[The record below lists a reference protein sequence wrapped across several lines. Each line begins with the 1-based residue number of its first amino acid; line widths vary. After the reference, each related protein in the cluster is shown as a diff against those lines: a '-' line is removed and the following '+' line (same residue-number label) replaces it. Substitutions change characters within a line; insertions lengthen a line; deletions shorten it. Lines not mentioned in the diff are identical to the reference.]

1 MRTSQF
7 AILHFMKLKDIYASS
22 LALLTDLY
30 QLTMAYGYWKQDM
43 AEREAVFH
51 LYFRKNPFGGGYT
64 IAAGLEYAVHYLQ
77 ELQFRDEDLTYLASL
92 QGSKGQ
98 PLFESAF
105 LDYLRNM
112 RFSCTVDAVPE
123 GTAVFPG
130 EPLVRMRGP
139 LLQAQ
144 LIETPL
150 LTILNFQTLIATK
163 AARIADAAKGDQ
175 VIEFGMRRAQ
185 GIDGALAAARA
196 AYVGGANATSNLLA
210 GKLFDIPVRGTHA
223 HSWVQAFDSE
233 QEAFEAYGKAFPQ
246 DSVFLVDTYNTLEGV
261 RNAIKAAR
269 NLQPHGFVFGG
280 IRLDSGDLTY
290 LSVEARKL
298 LDAAGFTDASIVAS
312 NDLDEHIITS
322 LKGEGAKINVWGVGT
337 KMVTAYD
344 QPALGGVYK
353 LAALQQGNGNWDYKI
368 KLSEQ
373 RAKTSTPGILQVRR
387 FYDSDGYQGDM
398 IYNLAEPLP
407 QKQIIVDPLD
417 STRRKSVAPGTKYK
431 DLLEPVFDNGKL
443 VYTLPDLK
451 SIKAK
456 TKSELNLLH
465 ESIRRYLN
473 PHSYPAGLEESL
485 HQYKTDLI
493 LKLRSENIKV

>member
-1 MRTSQF
+1 
-7 AILHFMKLKDIYASS
+7 MKLKDIYASS

-30 QLTMAYGYWKQDM
+30 QLTMAYGYWKQGM
-43 AEREAVFH
+43 AEQEAVFH

-64 IAAGLEYAVHYLQ
+64 IAAGLEYVIHYLQ
-77 ELQFRDEDLTYLASL
+77 ELQFREEDLTYLASL
-92 QGSKGQ
+92 NGSQGK
-98 PLFESAF
+98 PLFEAAF
-105 LDYLRNM
+105 LDYLRDM
-112 RFSCTVDAVPE
+112 RFSCTVDAMAE

-130 EPLVRMRGP
+130 EPLVRVRGP

-163 AARIADAAKGDQ
+163 AARVTDAAKGDQ
-175 VIEFGMRRAQ
+175 VMEFGMRRAQ

-196 AYVGGANATSNLLA
+196 AYVGGADATSNLLA

-269 NLQPHGFVFGG
+269 KLQPQGFVFGG

-322 LKGEGAKINVWGVGT
+322 LKGEGARINVWGVGT
-337 KMVTAYD
+337 RMVTAYD

-353 LAALQQGNGNWDYKI
+353 LAALRQENGEWDYKI

-387 FYDSDGYQGDM
+387 FYDSDGYQADM
-398 IYNLAEPLP
+398 IYNLTEPLP

-417 STRRKSVAPGTKYK
+417 STRRKSVAPETKYK
-431 DLLEPVFDNGKL
+431 DLLEPIFEEGKL

-451 SIKAK
+451 TIKAK
-456 TKSELNLLH
+456 TKTELSRLH

-485 HQYKTDLI
+485 HQYKINLI
-493 LKLRSENIKV
+493 LKLRSENTKA